1 MQLADLIAH
10 RPLRLELATAG
21 ARLDRAV
28 KGAHAI
34 DFPQPSKWIGSGY
47 VVLTTGVGVRGS
59 SRLQREFV
67 HEVADADATA
77 LGFAV
82 DVVFRA
88 MPKPMLD
95 AAVERRLPVFNVP
108 YEIPFRD
115 IVRYVT
121 ASTLQD
127 DAGRLARVIAV
138 QDDLLAAIERPDG
151 ERELVDRLGSL
162 LGARVALFAADGRV
176 LAVAGHPPLKELWGL
191 ASSGVRAAPF
201 GPRGYALVQEVESG
215 GYLAVLLRSARHAD
229 SVARPVARFAARAVN
244 ALAAGR
250 RVAAETDRLA
260 RSSLLRDLLD
270 APHIDRELAGR
281 LRAFG
286 FQPAQPVRV
295 LVARSPAN
303 LSHTLHAAVEGA
315 LGQGSPSLLVDSS
328 GCEVVAAWHG
338 ADIAD
343 ALRGAL
349 PEGGRAGVSSS
360 VVDFFAFAQAVAEA
374 RAALA
379 VARDGVVSYESLGLA
394 DALLA
399 LLPRGRSEH
408 VSDALAPLRDERPE
422 VLQTLRSYFE
432 HDLDIMTCARALHL
446 HPNSLRYRLAKIE
459 KALGRS
465 LRSPQT
471 IADVYLALRAYEVL
485 EGGDRAPPRSE

>member
-21 ARLDRAV
+21 ARLDRSV
-28 KGAHAI
+28 RGAHAI

-77 LGFAV
+77 LGFGV
-82 DVVFRA
+82 DVVFKA
-88 MPKPMLD
+88 IPKSMLD

-121 ASTLQD
+121 ASALQD

-151 ERELVDRLGSL
+151 ERELVDRLGTL

-191 ASSGVRAAPF
+191 ATAGVRAAPF
-201 GPRGYALVQEVESG
+201 GPRGYALLQEVECG
-215 GYLAVLLRSARHAD
+215 GYLAVLLRSARDAD
-229 SVARPVARFAARAVN
+229 SVARPVAGFAARAVN

-250 RVAAETDRLA
+250 RVAAETERLA
-260 RSSLLRDLLD
+260 RSSLLRDLLE
-270 APHIDRELAGR
+270 APHIDRDLVGR

-286 FQPAQPVRV
+286 FHPAQPVRV
-295 LVARSPAN
+295 LVARSPAS
-303 LSHTLHAAVEGA
+303 LSDAHAAIEDV
-315 LGQGSPSLLVDSS
+315 LGRGSPSALVDAT
-328 GCEVVAAWHG
+328 GCEVVAAWQG
-338 ADIAD
+338 ADLAD
-343 ALRGAL
+343 TLCGAL
-349 PEGGRAGVSSS
+349 PDGAKGGLSSS
-360 VVDFFAFAQAVAEA
+360 VADVFAFAQAVAEA

-379 VARDGVVSYESLGLA
+379 VAREGVVAYESLGLA

-399 LLPRGRSEH
+399 LLPNGRGERIDG
-408 VSDALAPLRDERPE
+408 VLAPLRHERPE

-432 HDLDIMTCARALHL
+432 HDLDIMACARALHL

-465 LRSPQT
+465 LRSPDT
-471 IADVYLALRAYEVL
+471 IADVYLALRADEL
-485 EGGDRAPPRSE
+485 QATSEPPT

>member
-10 RPLRLELATAG
+10 RPLRLQLATAG
-21 ARLDRAV
+21 GRLDRLV

-34 DFPQPSKWIGSGY
+34 DFPQPSKWISSGY

-59 SRLQREFV
+59 STLQREFV
-67 HEVADADATA
+67 HELADADATA
-77 LGFAV
+77 LGFGV
-82 DVVFRA
+82 DVVFKA
-88 MPKPMLD
+88 IPKPMLD

-121 ASTLQD
+121 AATLED

-138 QDDLLAAIERPDG
+138 QDDLLAAVERPDG
-151 ERELVDRLGSL
+151 ERKLVDRLGSV

-191 ASSGVRAAPF
+191 ANAGVRAAPF
-201 GPRGYALVQEVESG
+201 RPRGYALVQEIESG
-215 GYLAVLLRSARHAD
+215 GYLTVLLRSARNAD
-229 SVARPVARFAARAVN
+229 TVARPVTGFAARVVN
-244 ALAAGR
+244 TLAASR

-260 RSSLLRDLLD
+260 RSALLRDLLD
-270 APHIDRELAGR
+270 APQVDRELADR
-281 LRAFG
+281 SRAFG

-295 LVARSPAN
+295 LVARAPSNASGV
-303 LSHTLHAAVEGA
+303 LQAAVEDV
-315 LGQGSPSLLVDSS
+315 LGHAAQSQLVDRS
-328 GCEVVAAWHG
+328 GCEVIAAWQG
-338 ADIAD
+338 PDVSD
-343 ALRGAL
+343 TLRAAL
-349 PEGGRAGVSSS
+349 PDGTSAGLSSTVAGVA
-360 VVDFFAFAQAVAEA
+360 AFAQAVAEA

-379 VARDGVVSYESLGLA
+379 VARGGVAAYDALGLA
-394 DALLA
+394 DALVA
-399 LLPRGRSEH
+399 LLPPGRAER
-408 VSDALAPLRDERPE
+408 VDGVLAPLRDERPE
-422 VLQTLRSYFE
+422 VMETLRSYFE
-432 HDLDIMTCARALHL
+432 QDLDIIACARALHL

-471 IADVYLALRAYEVL
+471 IADVYLALRAVEL
-485 EGGDRAPPRSE
+485 HAHSDLPT